1 MQSRR
6 VGVEAI
12 DDVVDEAV
20 GRRHR
25 PGPVVGRTAGPA
37 GNAQLTAW
45 TGLLLLALVAVEL
58 VTLVD
63 VRGLARRA
71 ARTSAGRAVRA
82 LASDGM
88 TAAARSAP

>member
-1 MQSRR
+1 
-6 VGVEAI
+6 
-12 DDVVDEAV
+12 
-20 GRRHR
+20 
-25 PGPVVGRTAGPA
+25 
-37 GNAQLTAW
+37 
-45 TGLLLLALVAVEL
+45 LLLLALVVVEL